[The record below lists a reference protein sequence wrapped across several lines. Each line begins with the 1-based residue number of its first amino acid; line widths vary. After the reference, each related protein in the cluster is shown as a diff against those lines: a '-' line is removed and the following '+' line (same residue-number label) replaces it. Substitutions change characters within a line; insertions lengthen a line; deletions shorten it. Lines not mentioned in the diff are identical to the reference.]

1 MKLIENIIINKNPMT
16 SALEVR
22 SFTVIGDPGAI
33 FSLTTTNKAGRY
45 YNFSEKRDRNGDLE
59 TALAFGTVPIRLS
72 PKVIGN
78 DGTYTGVIQFPAIT
92 SDDEY
97 RVTLYAESTRDTEL
111 SSSLSNNS
119 VYILPKIYKYKDTT
133 VTFSL
138 SSAGSSG
145 SYNTLPSNVTFT
157 GISTSAIGVKTS
169 PQTSS
174 ISWPVSLSSS
184 QFVIAKQPTDS
195 DFQFTTTKL
204 TKTDNTGITIE
215 LQDITGLSTRMD
227 VTGTGIAANNVVKSI
242 TKGFID
248 TNNSSELGDIYV
260 VPVAVKTD
268 DEGNDI
274 LGDDTGGTIAIS
286 NSSNWG
292 AGVTLTFTGKGSK
305 DSDEFNNTIFEV
317 SNFLLTIDPVTTTTD
332 AAMASNSVTVPLTST
347 DGIKA
352 VDTVL
357 MTGIGV
363 TGTPHVDSVSS
374 GASVNV
380 SVTQIAG
387 SIENGQTL
395 TFTGSSRSA
404 TITADVK
411 VLQYGDDDI
420 TLTLALD
427 NILTVA

>member
-274 LGDDTGGTIAIS
+274 LGDDTGGTIAIR

>member
-133 VTFSL
+133 VT
-138 SSAGSSG
+138 SSG

-274 LGDDTGGTIAIS
+274 LGDDTGGTIVIS

>member
-1 MKLIENIIINKNPMT
+1 M
-16 SALEVR
+16 
-22 SFTVIGDPGAI
+22 
-33 FSLTTTNKAGRY
+33 
-45 YNFSEKRDRNGDLE
+45 
-59 TALAFGTVPIRLS
+59 
-72 PKVIGN
+72 
-78 DGTYTGVIQFPAIT
+78 
-92 SDDEY
+92 
-97 RVTLYAESTRDTEL
+97 
-111 SSSLSNNS
+111 
-119 VYILPKIYKYKDTT
+119 
-133 VTFSL
+133 
-138 SSAGSSG
+138 
-145 SYNTLPSNVTFT
+145 
-157 GISTSAIGVKTS
+157 
-169 PQTSS
+169 
-174 ISWPVSLSSS
+174 
-184 QFVIAKQPTDS
+184 
-195 DFQFTTTKL
+195 TTTKL